1 MVRFADSLGM
11 NLIERDQN
19 VIVIQNT
26 SGQTEHYE
34 VLANFPFSSETKRMG
49 IVLKNRESGK
59 IIFYLKGAETVMK
72 ATVRPGQRATIDES
86 CENLAIEGLRTLV
99 FGQKGLS
106 QKYFDEWQKR
116 YMAAKAQLVNREER
130 VAEVVR
136 ELEEGLEL
144 LAITGVED
152 KLQDEV
158 ALTIESLR
166 SAGIQVWML
175 TGDKVETATCI
186 AISAGFKQRRQQ
198 IFYMR
203 DIDTYNE
210 AERVLTDFER
220 RTNTLLMIDGGTLD
234 TVLQH

>member
-1 MVRFADSLGM
+1 M
-11 NLIERDQN
+11 
-19 VIVIQNT
+19 
-26 SGQTEHYE
+26 
-34 VLANFPFSSETKRMG
+34 
-49 IVLKNRESGK
+49 
-59 IIFYLKGAETVMK
+59 
-72 ATVRPGQRATIDES
+72 
-86 CENLAIEGLRTLV
+86 
-99 FGQKGLS
+99 
-106 QKYFDEWQKR
+106 
-116 YMAAKAQLVNREER
+116 
-130 VAEVVR
+130 
-136 ELEEGLEL
+136 EL

-203 DIDTYNE
+203 DIENYNE
-210 AERVLTDFER
+210 ADRVLSDFER

-234 TVLQH
+234 LILQHASLEERFFASAT